1 MLYIYPYFT
10 YLLIVCVYILFVF
23 PGITPL
29 YLALKYDSDYCD
41 GEYEIILKK
50 ASPETLLTKYGDVC
64 NSILHIAVLDCSPAV
79 VKAILEKASELGV
92 VDHLVNYI
100 NSFGEPPLFMACFCN
115 KLDTVRVLL
124 EYDAHFEFLVSIR
137 LPNIPY
143 EHLLHIMVFKK
154 HYEIAALLLSR
165 MSGSFKNYFPPD
177 TQQTALHISIV
188 AGDRR
193 MTELL
198 IQYNCK
204 LHPDQWDTVISE
216 ARAKGHNELID
227 WLNENHSDFLEFWH
241 VPQQDGTKHVSMRKN
256 HRLILEIVE
265 KRTRFI

>member
-1 MLYIYPYFT
+1 
-10 YLLIVCVYILFVF
+10 
-23 PGITPL
+23 
-29 YLALKYDSDYCD
+29 
-41 GEYEIILKK
+41 
-50 ASPETLLTKYGDVC
+50 
-64 NSILHIAVLDCSPAV
+64 
-79 VKAILEKASELGV
+79 
-92 VDHLVNYI
+92 
-100 NSFGEPPLFMACFCN
+100 
-115 KLDTVRVLL
+115 
-124 EYDAHFEFLVSIR
+124 
-137 LPNIPY
+137 
-143 EHLLHIMVFKK
+143 MVFKK